1 MDETPDCEAVRP
13 LLEEL
18 ATGAVTGHDRAFALM
33 HVAHCDRC
41 RRELTELTRVADDL
55 LLLAPRREPP
65 AGFDAAVARRLATL
79 TDRSSRW
86 VSWRRWA
93 PAGRGAVARTSGL
106 GALSERGAS
115 RRTRPALRLA
125 AAAIMLLI
133 AAAAGAGITYWQ
145 GAADRRLAAQVGTA
159 ASLFPRAVPIT
170 GPSNAVVGH
179 VFLYNGSPSW
189 ATVELTSAPESG
201 DYAMTVVA
209 TDGQRYPEGV
219 CTVTGQRGISSYP
232 LPVPLGQI
240 AAIDLTRP
248 GIALT
253 GHP

>member
-86 VSWRRWA
+86 SRLRRWVR
-93 PAGRGAVARTSGL
+93 AGRGAAASAGDL
-106 GALSERGAS
+106 GASSDRGAG

-125 AAAIMLLI
+125 MAAVM
-133 AAAAGAGITYWQ
+133 
-145 GAADRRLAAQVGTA
+145 
-159 ASLFPRAVPIT
+159 
-170 GPSNAVVGH
+170 
-179 VFLYNGSPSW
+179 
-189 ATVELTSAPESG
+189 
-201 DYAMTVVA
+201 
-209 TDGQRYPEGV
+209 
-219 CTVTGQRGISSYP
+219 
-232 LPVPLGQI
+232 
-240 AAIDLTRP
+240 
-248 GIALT
+248 
-253 GHP
+253 